1 MYNQNI
7 FIPIGTRPEAIRLY
21 YTVKYLPGAMVTWT
35 NQNYSSN
42 LSTDILTDPR
52 LKDVYENIHI
62 CEEFNMALYD
72 IPEHIEKVLIL
83 GDTDSALFSAIS
95 AKKQGK
101 QVFHME
107 AGNRCYDPSSPEEI
121 NRKMIDSISDVH
133 MCYTE
138 FAKQNL
144 LSEGVPLNKIHV
156 IGNPMSEFPEFFE
169 HSETDEG
176 YVLVTIHRAENEKYL
191 ETLKQLFRNL
201 ESKGLEV
208 KLVLH
213 PRYIEEFSE
222 FTPQPSTNFSDFVE
236 LEKNAKLIITDSG
249 TVCEEA
255 ALLRKPCLIIR
266 KTTERPELL
275 QAGQTVRGTVDN
287 VEALERQCHYLLNI
301 DEIYAEGLSDPTNKS
316 GMWGLPSGYEYSRVS
331 LKVATIIQ
339 GEGNY
344 I

>member
-1 MYNQNI
+1 MFKKGTFRKNMKNI
-7 FIPIGTRPEAIRLY
+7 LITIGTRPEAIRLY
-21 YTVKYLPGAMVTWT
+21 YTVKRLEGALVIWT
-35 NQNYSSN
+35 NQNYSRN
-42 LSTDILTDPR
+42 LSTDILTDIR
-52 LKDVYENIHI
+52 LKDAYKNIVMHKDFKM
-62 CEEFNMALYD
+62 EVFK
-72 IPEHIEKVLIL
+72 IPDHIEKVLIL

-133 MCYTE
+133 LCYTS
-138 FAKQNL
+138 FARQNL

-156 IGNPMSEFPEFFE
+156 IGNPMSEFPEFFNRD
-169 HSETDEG
+169 ETDEG

-201 ESKGLEV
+201 KSKGVEV

-213 PRYIEEFSE
+213 PRYIEHFSE
-222 FTPQPSTNFSDFVE
+222 FTPEPSTNFSKFVE
-236 LEKNAKLIITDSG
+236 LEKKARMIITDSG

-255 ALLRKPCLIIR
+255 ALLNKPCLIAR

-275 QAGQTVRGTVDN
+275 VVGNTILAN
-287 VEALERQCHYLLNI
+287 MESLEDLETQCEYLLNL
-301 DEIYAEGLSDPTNKS
+301 DEEVV
-316 GMWGLPSGYEYSRVS
+316 LPEGYEYSRVS
-331 LKVATIIQ
+331 AKVNAIVKGT
-339 GEGNY
+339 GNY